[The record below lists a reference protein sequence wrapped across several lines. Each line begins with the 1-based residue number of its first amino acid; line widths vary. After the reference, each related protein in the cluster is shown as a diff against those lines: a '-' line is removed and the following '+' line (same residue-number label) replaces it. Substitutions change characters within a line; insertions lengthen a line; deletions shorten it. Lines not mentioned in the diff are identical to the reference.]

1 MNKISLFSLTV
12 LSCFVAASPAWAQVA
27 TNTSVTNPFQVVGNV
42 PSICA
47 GGTLTSFNGT
57 YDVGTMIDTSTG
69 FLLPNLTAPS
79 KTLTGSYCSA
89 RSSISVVATPMTAQS
104 ATGTLSAGFSRTVNF
119 TATANGWT
127 TAPASFTTGA
137 AINGTAVQTRD
148 SAFTGDITVAVSNF
162 TTSGG
167 NTLRMVADPVY
178 QGTVTVTLAVVN

>member
-1 MNKISLFSLTV
+1 MNKTSFLT
-12 LSCFVAASPAWAQVA
+12 LSAAFLAMTSPANAQEASDTAVV
-27 TNTSVTNPFQVVGNV
+27 SPFLVVGNV

-69 FLLPNLTAPS
+69 FLLTNLSAPS
-79 KTLTGSYCSA
+79 KILTGSYCSA
-89 RSSISVVATPMTAQS
+89 RSSISVAATPMTAQN
-104 ATGTLSAGFSRTVNF
+104 ATATPPAGFSRTVNY
-119 TATANGWT
+119 TATASGWT

-137 AINGTAVQTRD
+137 ATNAAALQTRD
-148 SAFTGDITVAVSNF
+148 TAFTGDITVAVSNF